1 MTQKTIQIA
10 VDGPAGAGKSTAAK
24 MLARTLGCLYLDTGA
39 MYRAVTLGV
48 LDSGTDLTDPQ
59 AIARQASRCSV
70 DFGPDGRVLLNGKDV
85 EDEIRTSRVA
95 RHTSD
100 VAPVPEVRSQLTDQM
115 RRIAGDRT
123 VIMDGRDIGTVVFP
137 GADIKIFLVSRQE
150 IRADRRHRELVGKGL
165 QVDFSEVMKNI
176 SERDRIDQSR
186 TESPLRQA
194 EDAVLLDNSN
204 MTPEEQMKWFRNLI
218 ENRYHAGEH

>member
-123 VIMDGRDIGTVVFP
+123 VIMDGRDIGSVVLP
-137 GADIKIFLVSRQE
+137 DADFKFFISATPEERARRRFTEMTDKGTAGEKSFNDILEE
-150 IRADRRHRELVGKGL
+150 IIVRD
-165 QVDFSEVMKNI
+165 KND
-176 SERDRIDQSR
+176 SERD
-186 TESPLRQA
+186 ESPLVCTD
-194 EDAVLLDNSN
+194 DAVRIMTDD
-204 MTPEEQMKWFRNLI
+204 MTPEQVTEKMISLIRN
-218 ENRYHAGEH
+218 GE